1 METKVTKICNLAI
14 HKDEFAKILNN
25 PELEQLDNFISKLF
39 FTKSGD
45 FRIHISDNLPE
56 LLCNLLTE
64 NYIWFQLN
72 SYRLTSSPYT
82 HHLCQTIEL

>member
-1 METKVTKICNLAI
+1 METKVTKIYNLAI

-45 FRIHISDNLPE
+45 FRIHISDNLPDE
-56 LLCNLLTE
+56 LCNLLIE
-64 NYIWFQLN
+64 HYIWFQLN
-72 SYRLTSSPYT
+72 SYRLTSSPYK
-82 HHLCQTIEL
+82 Q